1 MDKPDSRLLWPCME
15 YYLALCAAKGQSADT
30 VYGKHSRLK
39 QFCRWCAAR
48 ELQTIDQITL
58 DIMDDFMAY
67 LNSQRKP
74 RDGQPLGVAH
84 KRNIL
89 TTVKVFIAAMYRKGL
104 LKRNNLEGIE
114 LPSIGRALP
123 KALFSEEEI
132 ELILA
137 QPLQFGHKG
146 IRDRAILETL
156 FATGVRRGEL
166 IPVALE
172 DVDFQKQLLRVN
184 HGKGRKERIVPISQR
199 ACEWLAVYISKVRPM
214 INYVGSGNTLFLAND
229 GKAFK
234 PGKLSELASRYIRL
248 AGIKRFGACHL
259 FRHAT
264 GTMML
269 DNGADLRHVQEMLGH
284 ASISTTQIYTHVSRQ
299 KLKEVYIKTHPS
311 ALGRSGLFFDV

>member
-58 DIMDDFMAY
+58 DVMDDFMAY

-104 LKRNNLEGIE
+104 LNRNSLEGIE

-132 ELILA
+132 ELILV
-137 QPLQFGHKG
+137 QPLQFGLRG

-166 IPVALE
+166 IPVKLD
-172 DVDFQKQLLRVN
+172 DVDFEKQLLRVN

-248 AGIKRFGACHL
+248 AGIKRFGACHM

-284 ASISTTQIYTHVSRQ
+284 ASITTTQIYTHVSRQ

-311 ALGRSGLFFDV
+311 ARGGSGLF

>member
-1 MDKPDSRLLWPCME
+1 MDKPESLLLWPCME

-39 QFCRWCAAR
+39 QFYYWCTAR
-48 ELQTIDQITL
+48 ELKTLDQITL
-58 DIMDDFMAY
+58 DVMDDFMAY
-67 LNSQRKP
+67 LNAQRKP

-84 KRNIL
+84 KRNVL
-89 TTVKVFIAAMYRKGL
+89 TTVKVFVATMYRKGL
-104 LKRNNLEGIE
+104 LSRNSLEGIE

-123 KALFSEEEI
+123 KALFSRDEI
-132 ELILA
+132 ERIFA
-137 QPLQFGHKG
+137 QPLQFGQKG
-146 IRDRAILETL
+146 IRDRTILETL
-156 FATGVRRGEL
+156 FASGARRGEL
-166 IPVALE
+166 LPIQLE
-172 DVDFQKQLLRVN
+172 DVDFKKQLLRLN

-199 ACEWLAVYISKVRPM
+199 ACEWLAVYIHKVRPA
-214 INYVGSGNTLFLAND
+214 IRFVDSGNTLFLANN
-229 GKAFK
+229 GKAYK
-234 PGKLSELASRYIRL
+234 PGKLSELVSRYIRL

-311 ALGRSGLFFDV
+311 ARGGSGLF

>member
-15 YYLALCAAKGQSADT
+15 YYLALCAARGQSADT

-84 KRNIL
+84 KRNVL
-89 TTVKVFIAAMYRKGL
+89 TTVKVFIAAMYSKGL
-104 LKRNNLEGIE
+104 LSRNNLDGIE
-114 LPSIGRALP
+114 LPSIGRVLP

-156 FATGVRRGEL
+156 FATGIRRGEL
-166 IPVALE
+166 IPVKLE
-172 DVDFQKQLLRVN
+172 DVDFEKQLLRVN

-199 ACEWLAVYISKVRPM
+199 ACEWLAVYISKARPM

-248 AGIKRFGACHL
+248 AGIKRFGSCHL

-284 ASISTTQIYTHVSRQ
+284 ASISTTQIYTYVSRQ
-299 KLKEVYIKTHPS
+299 KLSQVYKSTHPS
-311 ALGRSGLFFDV
+311 AKGGSGLFS

>member
-1 MDKPDSRLLWPCME
+1 
-15 YYLALCAAKGQSADT
+15 
-30 VYGKHSRLK
+30 
-39 QFCRWCAAR
+39 
-48 ELQTIDQITL
+48 
-58 DIMDDFMAY
+58 MAY

-84 KRNIL
+84 KHNIL
-89 TTVKVFIAAMYRKGL
+89 TTLKVFIAAMYRKGL
-104 LKRNNLEGIE
+104 LNRNSLEGIE

-137 QPLQFGHKG
+137 LPLQFGLRG

-156 FATGVRRGEL
+156 FANGVRRGEL
-166 IPVALE
+166 IPVKLE
-172 DVDFQKQLLRVN
+172 DVDFERQLLRVN
-184 HGKGRKERIVPISQR
+184 HGKGRKERIMPISQR
-199 ACEWLAVYISKVRPM
+199 AGEWLAVYISKVRPM

-248 AGIKRFGACHL
+248 AGIKRFGVCHL
-259 FRHAT
+259 FRHTT

-269 DNGADLRHVQEMLGH
+269 DNSADLRHVQEMLGH
-284 ASISTTQIYTHVSRQ
+284 ASITTTQIYTHVSRKSLVKCIRIPIRQ
-299 KLKEVYIKTHPS
+299 L
-311 ALGRSGLFFDV
+311 

>member
-1 MDKPDSRLLWPCME
+1 M
-15 YYLALCAAKGQSADT
+15 ALCAAKGQSADT

-58 DIMDDFMAY
+58 DVMDDFMAY

-104 LKRNNLEGIE
+104 LNRNSLEGIE

-132 ELILA
+132 ELILV
-137 QPLQFGHKG
+137 QPLQFGLRG

-166 IPVALE
+166 IPVKLD
-172 DVDFQKQLLRVN
+172 DVDFEKQLLRVN

-248 AGIKRFGACHL
+248 AGIKRFGACHM

-284 ASISTTQIYTHVSRQ
+284 ASITTTQIYTHVSRQ

-311 ALGRSGLFFDV
+311 ARGGSGLF